1 MEDIVKKV
9 KLNEFINSLPNGY
22 DTHIN
27 ENGLNLSSGE
37 KQKITLARI
46 LLKNPKIILLD
57 EFANSIDKKSKK
69 EIYDCL
75 VD

>member
-27 ENGLNLSSGE
+27 ENSLNLSSGE
-37 KQKITLARI
+37 KQKLH
-46 LLKNPKIILLD
+46 LL
-57 EFANSIDKKSKK
+57 ES
-69 EIYDCL
+69 Y
-75 VD
+75 